1 MPNYISSRLDEND
14 LDLISS
20 QTLNEFDHSDLGDIN
35 IQNKTIEDNLIEN
48 IEFNYNNKNF
58 FLEKT
63 STSDAFNF
71 SIKYEVIVLFF
82 ILL

>member
-20 QTLNEFDHSDLGDIN
+20 QTLNELDHSDLSDIN

-48 IEFNYNNKNF
+48 AEFNYNNKKI

-63 STSDAFNF
+63 AT
-71 SIKYEVIVLFF
+71 
-82 ILL
+82 

>member
-63 STSDAFNF
+63 STSDAF
-71 SIKYEVIVLFF
+71 S
-82 ILL
+82 

>member
-1 MPNYISSRLDEND
+1 MPKYISSRLDEND

-20 QTLNEFDHSDLGDIN
+20 QTLNEFDHSDLSDIN

-48 IEFNYNNKNF
+48 IEFSYNNKKF

>member
-20 QTLNEFDHSDLGDIN
+20 QTLNELDHSDLSDIN

-48 IEFNYNNKNF
+48 AEFNYNNKKI

-63 STSDAFNF
+63 STSDSFNF